1 MMPISSVA
9 LQNNLVGKY
18 YNARH
23 DKNKKIFA
31 ANRRDRIL
39 LANPAGDNNAAGR
52 RIFGFINGRNEMND
66 GPPRLKQSK
75 IANLLTLLS
84 LLHQTRVIDNLPPAA
99 AHVGMD
105 STALTLEGS
114 PLATAAPLA
123 GLYLPAQSNV
133 SQHNRRGLSLGN
145 LRTKRSADTALHE
158 RMDDILILKTA
169 ENSYPTAVNAL
180 NRLYHSIAMIRNE
193 TIANES
199 YGLLI
204 VAKRMCKQAENLLE
218 AARLVKHVL
227 DKQESHIK
235 ENNFSPPHILMMK
248 NISEDLRNDAVK
260 KAWNAYQSFRI
271 CYTIACSEEKFQIL
285 SRRISKTYAS
295 QQEVAVAVVE
305 EELSKNSH
313 VLGLSDEKLNH
324 ILDDIKNAIKAY
336 AKLDKAPY
344 YQSLINQ
351 GYPGIAVLSIANKHF
366 PLTSSLTGIDNQTS
380 TPSLMDKANQEF
392 IARYVMPCEEKAKLE
407 AQKNQTLPHTLSAAG
422 GGAAGAVGVGG
433 GAYYLFNRK
442 KHTGS
447 PTDVATEMQQVNG
460 GAAISP
466 EEDLGADIAE
476 GRVMEPP
483 AETVAQIEADEVMA
497 SAEQADS
504 RAGAAGE
511 MASAARGDIQADA
524 GWIREPAGGTVI
536 EVDAE
541 VALAPAAETT
551 LAEDIEI
558 VAEAMEELAVENL
571 EIGAEEIGTAVAGSA
586 GAVAAVAA
594 YEAVKEVGTAFVETL
609 AESAA
614 ESLSEAMQEAVSAVF
629 KSAAGAMLDESTVD
643 AVGVTAGEAMIESA
657 VDKINAKIESRLA
670 NKLKQPLRM
679 R

>member
-1 MMPISSVA
+1 MPISSAA

-18 YNARH
+18 YNVRH

-39 LANPAGDNNAAGR
+39 LPNPAGDNNAATQ

-75 IANLLTLLS
+75 IANLLTFLS
-84 LLHQTRVIDNLPPAA
+84 LLHQTRVIDNLHPAA
-99 AHVGMD
+99 AHVGMG

-114 PLATAAPLA
+114 PLATAALLP
-123 GLYLPAQSNV
+123 GHYLPAQSNV
-133 SQHNRRGLSLGN
+133 SERNRRGLSLGN

-169 ENSYPTAVNAL
+169 ENSYPTTVNA
-180 NRLYHSIAMIRNE
+180 LYHSIAVIRNE
-193 TIANES
+193 KIANES

-204 VAKRMCKQAENLLE
+204 VAKRMCKQAEYLLE
-218 AARLVKHVL
+218 AARLIKYDL
-227 DKQESHIK
+227 NKQESHIR
-235 ENNFSPPHILMMK
+235 ENKFSPRHLRKMK
-248 NISEDLRNDAVK
+248 NVAEDLRNDAVK
-260 KAWNAYQSFRI
+260 EAWNAYQSFRI
-271 CYTIACSEEKFQIL
+271 CYTIARSEKKFQTL
-285 SRRISKTYAS
+285 LRKISKTYAS

-305 EELSKNSH
+305 EELRKNSH

-324 ILDDIKNAIKAY
+324 ILDDIKDAIKAY

-344 YQSLINQ
+344 YKSLINQ
-351 GYPGIAVLSIANKHF
+351 GYPGIVVLSIANKHF
-366 PLTSSLTGIDNQTS
+366 PLTSSLTGIDSQTS
-380 TPSLMDKANQEF
+380 TPSLMDKANEEF

-422 GGAAGAVGVGG
+422 GSAAGAVGVGG
-433 GAYYLFNRK
+433 GAYYLLNRK
-442 KHTGS
+442 KQTGS

-460 GAAISP
+460 GADISL
-466 EEDLGADIAE
+466 EEDLVADIAE

-483 AETVAQIEADEVMA
+483 AETVAQTGADEVMA
-497 SAEQADS
+497 SAEQADT

-511 MASAARGDIQADA
+511 
-524 GWIREPAGGTVI
+524 
-536 EVDAE
+536 
-541 VALAPAAETT
+541 TT
-551 LAEDIEI
+551 LAEDVEI

-571 EIGAEEIGTAVAGSA
+571 EIGAEELGTAVGGPV

-594 YEAVKEVGTAFVETL
+594 YEAVKEMGTAIVETL

-614 ESLSEAMQEAVSAVF
+614 ESLSEAMQEAVGSVF
-629 KSAAGAMLDESTVD
+629 KSAAGAMMDQSTVD
-643 AVGVTAGEAMIESA
+643 TVGVTAGEAMIESA

-670 NKLKQPLRM
+670 NKLKKPLRM

>member
-1 MMPISSVA
+1 M
-9 LQNNLVGKY
+9 
-18 YNARH
+18 
-23 DKNKKIFA
+23 
-31 ANRRDRIL
+31 
-39 LANPAGDNNAAGR
+39 
-52 RIFGFINGRNEMND
+52 
-66 GPPRLKQSK
+66 
-75 IANLLTLLS
+75 
-84 LLHQTRVIDNLPPAA
+84 
-99 AHVGMD
+99 
-105 STALTLEGS
+105 
-114 PLATAAPLA
+114 
-123 GLYLPAQSNV
+123 
-133 SQHNRRGLSLGN
+133 
-145 LRTKRSADTALHE
+145 
-158 RMDDILILKTA
+158 
-169 ENSYPTAVNAL
+169 
-180 NRLYHSIAMIRNE
+180 
-193 TIANES
+193 
-199 YGLLI
+199 
-204 VAKRMCKQAENLLE
+204 
-218 AARLVKHVL
+218 
-227 DKQESHIK
+227 
-235 ENNFSPPHILMMK
+235 
-248 NISEDLRNDAVK
+248 
-260 KAWNAYQSFRI
+260 
-271 CYTIACSEEKFQIL
+271 
-285 SRRISKTYAS
+285 
-295 QQEVAVAVVE
+295 VE
-305 EELSKNSH
+305 EELRKNSH

-324 ILDDIKNAIKAY
+324 ILDDIKDAIKAY

-351 GYPGIAVLSIANKHF
+351 GYPGIVVLSIANKHF
-366 PLTSSLTGIDNQTS
+366 PLTSSLTGIDSQTS

-422 GGAAGAVGVGG
+422 GGAAGA
-433 GAYYLFNRK
+433 
-442 KHTGS
+442 
-447 PTDVATEMQQVNG
+447 
-460 GAAISP
+460 AISL
-466 EEDLGADIAE
+466 EEDLGTDIAE

-524 GWIREPAGGTVI
+524 GWIRKPAGDTVI

-551 LAEDIEI
+551 LAEDVEI
-558 VAEAMEELAVENL
+558 VAEAMEELSVENL
-571 EIGAEEIGTAVAGSA
+571 EIGAEEIGTAVAGPV

-594 YEAVKEVGTAFVETL
+594 YEAAKEMGTAIVETL